1 MFIQMRRF
9 TVTEG
14 SAHHVIEKFS
24 KGDSP
29 VSKQEGF
36 IDLTVME
43 KKVRRGNEEV
53 LVMVRWASEAHWKAW
68 EKSPEHI
75 AGHRAQKGQEKP
87 EYIISVEVA
96 AYEVR

>member
-14 SAHHVIEKFS
+14 NAHRLIEKFS

-36 IDLTVME
+36 IDMTVME
-43 KKVRRGNEEV
+43 KKVRRGDEEV
-53 LVMVRWASEAHWKAW
+53 LIMVRWQSEAHWKAW

-75 AGHRAQKGQEKP
+75 AGHRAKKGQEKP
-87 EYIISVEVA
+87 DFIVNVEVSS
-96 AYEVR
+96 YEVR